1 MHTRPTTLAF
11 ALACLAAV
19 APAAAQSPTPVETA
33 RLPAESPTSA
43 STLPAT
49 RQTGTASFDMDGTPV
64 TVRSWEPDG
73 GGGQGYRISFEALDS
88 NGDGYISRAE
98 AAAHENLAR
107 EFGGVDADA
116 DGRASRAE
124 LSGWTITD

>member
-1 MHTRPTTLAF
+1 MTTRPTTLAF
-11 ALACLAAV
+11 ALACLAAA
-19 APAAAQSPTPVETA
+19 APAAAQSPTPVETE
-33 RLPAESPTSA
+33 RLPTGSPTSA

-49 RQTGTASFDMDGTPV
+49 RQTGTVSFDMDGTPV
-64 TVRSWEPDG
+64 TVRSWEPDAVAR
-73 GGGQGYRISFEALDS
+73 QGYRISFEALDT

-116 DGRASRAE
+116 DGRASRTE